1 MGDLNSYAQEDSI
14 DAIKAGADDVAGTND
29 DYTNLIAK
37 FHGPFAYSYTF
48 DGQAGYLDHALA
60 GSTLVGQVTGAAD
73 WHINSD
79 EPDILDYDTTFK
91 PAAQEALYEP
101 NAFRTSDHDP
111 VMVGLDLVNAAP
123 SADAG
128 GPYQVI
134 EGDSVTLTAT
144 GTDPEGT
151 AVTFAWDLDGNGS
164 FETPGRSVIFSST
177 GITAPATRTVRVR
190 VTDGFGHTTVDSAIV
205 SVLYNFEGFFK
216 PLRNLPTTNS
226 VKAGQAV
233 PVRFSLNGN
242 HGLAI
247 FAAGSPRVEF
257 VSCSTL
263 VTQSIEPATSAGGLS
278 YKASSDQY
286 TYPWTT
292 DRAWAGR
299 CAFLRVT
306 FNDGT
311 TRSALFKFTK

>member
-14 DAIKAGADDVAGTND
+14 DAIKAGADDVAGTD
-29 DYTNLIAK
+29 DDFTNLIAK

-48 DGQAGYLDHALA
+48 DGQAGYLDHAFA
-60 GSTLVGQVTGAAD
+60 GASLVGQLTGAAD

-79 EPDILDYDTTFK
+79 EPDVIDYDTSFK
-91 PAAQEALYEP
+91 GAGQEALYEP

-111 VMVGLDLVNAAP
+111 VVVGLDLVNAAP

-134 EGDSVTLTAT
+134 EGDSVTLIAT
-144 GTDPEGT
+144 GVDPDGT

-164 FETPGRSVIFSST
+164 FETPGQSVSFSSA
-177 GITAPATRTVRVR
+177 GITAPAIRTVRVR
-190 VTDGFGHTTVDSAIV
+190 VTDGFGDSAIDDTTV

-216 PLRNLPTTNS
+216 PVHNLPTTNA

-233 PVRFSLNGN
+233 PVRFSLNGD

-247 FAAGSPRVEF
+247 FAAGSPRIEF
-257 VSCSTL
+257 VSCTTL
-263 VTQSIEPATSAGGLS
+263 VTQSIESANGGGLS

-286 TYPWTT
+286 TYAWKT
-292 DRAWAGR
+292 DKAWRGR
-299 CAFLRVT
+299 CGFLRVM